1 MDVIKREAEAETTLS
16 LKGAVRIGEVEQLK
30 AALAPVL
37 ASPQPLVTLD
47 LGGVDAIDVTF
58 YQLALSLQKALSAQG
73 RHLILRTL
81 HDDHVVTET
90 ARLLGLPLAHHFT
103 LVEASR

>member
-1 MDVIKREAEAETTLS
+1 MDVSRRDAETETTLS
-16 LKGAVRIGEVEQLK
+16 LKGSVRIGEAEELK

-37 ASPQPLVTLD
+37 SSPQPLVTLD
-47 LGGVDAIDVTF
+47 LNGVDAIDVTF
-58 YQLALSLQKALSAQG
+58 YQLVLSLQKALSAQG

-81 HDDHVVTET
+81 HDDHVASET

-103 LVEASR
+103 LVEAPR